1 MDDTE
6 QNSAMKMSLTISAV
20 CLFIQMYLWS
30 THWFCLLSVLRGVG
44 VTEVHN
50 IQLQLLHPSGDM
62 WPVEKVTQC
71 GIGQVSGRRRV
82 CGGALDPEC
91 LGRIF

>member
-1 MDDTE
+1 ME
-6 QNSAMKMSLTISAV
+6 HRL
-20 CLFIQMYLWS
+20 
-30 THWFCLLSVLRGVG
+30 CLLHALRGVG

-62 WPVEKVTQC
+62 GTVEKVNQG
-71 GIGQVSGRRRV
+71 GIGQVSGGRRV